1 MTVWL
6 TRELLLAVHDE
17 QVAEHGGASGV
28 RDLGLLESALAR
40 PLNRAAYGQADLA
53 ELGALYALAIARN
66 HPFIDGNKR
75 TAFVALETFLLLNG
89 AELTASDAEAT
100 VLMLDMAAGAVD
112 EAGFITWVR
121 GACVVRPG

>member
-17 QVAEHGGASGV
+17 QIAEHGGAAGI
-28 RDLGLLESALAR
+28 RDMSLLESAVAR
-40 PLNRAAYGQADLA
+40 PLNHAGYGGADVA

-66 HPFIDGNKR
+66 HPFVDGNKR

-89 AELTASDAEAT
+89 LELTASDPEAT
-100 VLMLDMAAGAVD
+100 VMMLDMATGTVSDAT
-112 EAGFITWVR
+112 FIEWVR
-121 GACVVRPG
+121 TSVLEQ